1 MSTPENAALESGA
14 DVATA
19 TAVSPTRPFYWSVR
33 RELWENRSVYIGPL
47 VVAGLVLFSYFVRLF
62 RLPARMRT
70 LDTLEAAKQQ
80 AVLLTPYQMGASAIL
95 FVGFVV
101 GAFYCL
107 DALYGERRER
117 SILFWK
123 SLPVSDVTT
132 VLSKACL
139 PLVVVP
145 LFTFTLALAT
155 QLVMLTLAT
164 GVVVVSGLDP
174 TALWARVPLL
184 GMSVVM
190 FYGLFAHVLWFSPL
204 YAWLLL
210 VSAWAKRA
218 PLLWVI
224 LPPLMIGLLERI
236 TFQTTHFGHFI
247 RYRLGGALTTAFAP
261 KAGDIGAPTPLNF
274 VSSPGLWTG
283 LVAAALFLVL
293 AARLRRNREP
303 I

>member
-1 MSTPENAALESGA
+1 MSTPENAILGSEGR
-14 DVATA
+14 VATPPA
-19 TAVSPTRPFYWSVR
+19 LFPTRPLYWSVR
-33 RELWENRSVYIGPL
+33 RELWENRSIYIAPV

-95 FVGFVV
+95 FVALVV

-107 DALYGERRER
+107 DALYGERRDR

-123 SLPVSDVTT
+123 SLPVSDLTT
-132 VLSKACL
+132 VLSKACI
-139 PLVVVP
+139 PLVVLP
-145 LFTFTLALAT
+145 LLAFAIALVT

-164 GVVVVSGLDP
+164 MVVSLSGINP
-174 TALWARVPLL
+174 AKLWTRVPLW
-184 GMSVVM
+184 GMAPVM
-190 FYGLFAHVLWFSPL
+190 FYGLAAHVLWYSPL

-218 PLLWVI
+218 PILWVF
-224 LPPLMIGLLERI
+224 LPPLMIGLVERI
-236 TFQTTHFGHFI
+236 TFQTTYFGKLI
-247 RYRLGGALTTAFAP
+247 RYRFAGALMEAFAP
-261 KAGDIGAPTPLNF
+261 KPGDVGSPTPLNF
-274 VSSPGLWTG
+274 LSSPGVWTG
-283 LVAAALFLVL
+283 LLAAALFLFL